1 MTQSA
6 TFGQLFE
13 ILEKIPGLQRKDW
26 ERNQSGADR
35 GLESVLIQ
43 RTTRE
48 VATYALVQL
57 RLVAMQE
64 LLANDDPIP
73 DETQTA
79 ELLSWARSQG
89 PGGSMMMKVVTN
101 TTDPS
106 DRRRIGALA
115 VLRYYHN
122 REDDNPVVKRPWTNE
137 GMNKLTTL
145 DVSSLLVYPTPGD
158 FWRKKFETIQRLVD
172 TVLRMNLPNLS
183 DDQVLWDLRS
193 IKGVGPQTAS
203 MVALFWLARPTP
215 IIDGYL
221 TRLLVNHGL
230 VPGTLDS
237 SFAQDDLRRQLIL
250 GAQEMAVSRPDW
262 PAHRSLSAL
271 YLWAC
276 EVGRLHCTCAKSPS
290 PNCPVRRLLNH
301 ISGRVASIQDI
312 RQ

>member
-1 MTQSA
+1 MTPGV
-6 TFGQLFE
+6 TFRQLFE
-13 ILEKIPGLQRKDW
+13 VLEKIPGLQRTDW
-26 ERNQSGADR
+26 EHNQSGADR

-57 RLVAMQE
+57 RFVTMPE
-64 LLANDDPIP
+64 LLANDNPIR

-101 TTDPS
+101 TTAPS

-122 REDDNPVVKRPWTNE
+122 REDDNPVVKRPWTDE
-137 GMNKLTTL
+137 GMNKLPTL
-145 DVSSLLVYPTPGD
+145 DVSSLLVYPTSGD
-158 FWRKKFETIQRLVD
+158 FWGKKFETIRRLAD
-172 TVLRMNLPNLS
+172 TVLRMNLPKLS
-183 DDQVLWDLRS
+183 SDQVLWDLRS
-193 IKGVGPQTAS
+193 VKGVGPQTAS
-203 MVALFWLARPTP
+203 MVALFWLARPIP
-215 IIDGYL
+215 IIDSYL
-221 TRLLVNHGL
+221 TRLLVSHGL
-230 VPGTLDS
+230 VPGTLDGS
-237 SFAQDDLRRQLIL
+237 LAQDDLRRHLIL
-250 GAQEMAVSRPDW
+250 WAQEMAVSRPDW
-262 PAHRSLSAL
+262 PAHRLLSAL

-276 EVGRLHCTCAKSPS
+276 EVGRLHCTCAKLPS
-290 PNCPVRRLLNH
+290 SNCPVRRLLNH